1 MLKRLTLGVALF
13 ALAAPLAA
21 QTATTSPPTQP
32 GSKDDPGT
40 PRAPLPAD
48 RGYDKPQ
55 VRTEAI
61 NAQTRDD
68 VARANSTAN
77 ITSGSSA
84 NASGRAGRS
93 ASPVQRRHGV
103 MDGSDAHRAART
115 MRPIRPQ
122 YDRRQR
128 AYADAMYVWRM
139 QVRDCE
145 RGFQFACNRATPN
158 PADFYAVKGEAPRPS
173 ESRRDLDFAAIE
185 ELTSWSRGSTRRS
198 AC

>member
-1 MLKRLTLGVALF
+1 MLTRLIAGAALI

-21 QTATTSPPTQP
+21 QTAAPTSPPTQP

-77 ITSGSSA
+77 ATSGSSVDASAVQADLQAQYTADMASWLSAMRSRDA
-84 NASGRAGRS
+84 NIASN
-93 ASPVQRRHGV
+93 
-103 MDGSDAHRAART
+103 AA
-115 MRPIRPQ
+115 Q
-122 YDRRQR
+122 YDRQQR

-139 QVRDCE
+139 QARDCE
-145 RGFQFACNRATPN
+145 RGIQFACNRPTPN
-158 PADFYAVKGEAPRPS
+158 PADYMR
-173 ESRRDLDFAAIE
+173 
-185 ELTSWSRGSTRRS
+185 
-198 AC
+198 

>member
-1 MLKRLTLGVALF
+1 MLKHLTLGAALL

-21 QTATTSPPTQP
+21 QTAATTSPPTQP

-55 VRTEAI
+55 TRTEAI
-61 NAQTRDD
+61 NAPNRGD
-68 VARANSTAN
+68 VARANSN
-77 ITSGSSA
+77 VTSGSSVSAAAVQADLQAQYNADMASWMEGMRTRGAINAA
-84 NASGRAGRS
+84 NQAE
-93 ASPVQRRHGV
+93 
-103 MDGSDAHRAART
+103 
-115 MRPIRPQ
+115 

-145 RGFQFACNRATPN
+145 RGYQFACNRATPN
-158 PADFYAVKGEAPRPS
+158 PADFYR
-173 ESRRDLDFAAIE
+173 
-185 ELTSWSRGSTRRS
+185 
-198 AC
+198 

>member
-1 MLKRLTLGVALF
+1 MLKRLTFGAALL

-21 QTATTSPPTQP
+21 QTAATTTPPTQP

-40 PRAPLPAD
+40 PRTPLQND

-77 ITSGSSA
+77 ISSGSSA
-84 NASGRAGRS
+84 STAAVQADLQAQYDADMAGWLS
-93 ASPVQRRHGV
+93 
-103 MDGSDAHRAART
+103 T
-115 MRPIRPQ
+115 MRQRDANMAANAAKYERQ
-122 YDRRQR
+122 QR

-145 RGFQFACNRATPN
+145 RGFVFACNRPTPN
-158 PADFYAVKGEAPRPS
+158 PADFMR
-173 ESRRDLDFAAIE
+173 
-185 ELTSWSRGSTRRS
+185 
-198 AC
+198 

>member
-1 MLKRLTLGVALF
+1 MLKSLTLGAALF

-21 QTATTSPPTQP
+21 QTAATTSPPTQP

-77 ITSGSSA
+77 ITNGSSA
-84 NASGRAGRS
+84 TAAAVQADLQAQYNADM
-93 ASPVQRRHGV
+93 ASWMEGMRTRGAVN
-103 MDGSDAHRAART
+103 AAN
-115 MRPIRPQ
+115 Q
-122 YDRRQR
+122 AEYDRRQR

-145 RGFQFACNRATPN
+145 RGYQFACNRPTPN
-158 PADFYAVKGEAPRPS
+158 PADFIR
-173 ESRRDLDFAAIE
+173 
-185 ELTSWSRGSTRRS
+185 
-198 AC
+198 